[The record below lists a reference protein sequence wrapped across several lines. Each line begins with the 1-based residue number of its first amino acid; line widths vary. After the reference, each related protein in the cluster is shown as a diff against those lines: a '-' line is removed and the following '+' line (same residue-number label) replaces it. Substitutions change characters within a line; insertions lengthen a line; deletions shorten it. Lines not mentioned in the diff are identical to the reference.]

1 MDFFDFLS
9 NHGNYLSLVREG
21 NYEAR
26 KRMVFDLEER
36 NDITSGALEKILD
49 YFKRKPEKLL
59 EIESKQKEE
68 MANYLKKAMRNQVL
82 NIIKRQNREKV
93 LALEFLSDTSR
104 KEIEKINTPLLE
116 EPKTN
121 LTQEMVYKIKKKLG
135 LCVIDIN
142 DFSFKKTKNEMHFFI
157 EEKYGRENWEYK
169 KDAINIFIERFEN
182 NISISKLK
190 EKYPLKNIP
199 SLNTEANRI
208 IKKYLYQLKKNQKN
222 KLFEIE
228 KNEFR
233 KKGYKNGK
241 E

>member
-9 NHGNYLSLVREG
+9 NQRNYLALVREG

-36 NDITSGALEKILD
+36 NDITSEALEKILD

-68 MANYLKKAMRNQVL
+68 MANYLKKAMRNQVI
-82 NIIKRQNREKV
+82 NITKHQNREKV
-93 LALEFLSDTSR
+93 LALKFLSDTSR
-104 KEIEKINTPLLE
+104 KETEKINTAFLE

-142 DFSFKKTKNEMHFFI
+142 EFSFEKMKDEIHFFI
-157 EEKYGRENWEYK
+157 EEKYGREYWEYK
-169 KDAINIFIERFEN
+169 KETINIFIERFEN

-190 EKYPLKNIP
+190 KEYPLKNIP

-208 IKKYLYQLKKNQKN
+208 IKKYLYQLKKTQKN
-222 KLFEIE
+222 KLFEIG
-228 KNEFR
+228 KNEFS
-233 KKGYKNGK
+233 KKGNKNEK